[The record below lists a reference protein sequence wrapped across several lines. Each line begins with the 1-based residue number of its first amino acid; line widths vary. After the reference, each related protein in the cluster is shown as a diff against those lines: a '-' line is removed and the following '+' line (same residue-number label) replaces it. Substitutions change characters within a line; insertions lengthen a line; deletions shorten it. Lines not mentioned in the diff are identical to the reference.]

1 MRVPNLENAI
11 VAEAKITQYLL
22 SETHEHGKHKA
33 KFFLSLGFSV
43 AQWEVMRDAL
53 FRHLWDNDVSN
64 IVAKEHSVN
73 YVVEGTMT
81 TPSGKT
87 PLVRSIWAID
97 ATGIPFFASAYKIDK
112 ILRKL
117 P

>member
-1 MRVPNLENAI
+1 MKVPDLENAVI
-11 VAEAKITQYLL
+11 AEAKITQYLL

-33 KFFLSLGFSV
+33 KFFLPLGFSV

-53 FRHLWDNDVSN
+53 LRHLQDNDVSN

-73 YVVEGTMT
+73 YVVEGPMT

-87 PLVRSIWAID
+87 PLVRSIWAVD
-97 ATGIPFFASAYKIDK
+97 VTGIPSFASAYKIGK
-112 ILRKL
+112 IVRKL